1 MPGKVAFITGA
12 NGITGN
18 AILEYLVETT
28 TAEQWSKII
37 TTSRSPFKAIVSD
50 PRIEFIALDFSK
62 PSSELASKM
71 KDICSTVTHAYFSSY
86 IHKDDFAQLNSANS
100 ALFENFLGALVEVA
114 PALENVTLQTGGKN
128 YNVHLGPV
136 PTPAREADPRL
147 KASIDNFYF
156 PQEDA
161 LIAAQKGKS
170 WTWNVIRP
178 EAIIGAT
185 YKPNGMNSALTYA
198 LYILVCKEL
207 GHEAIMPT
215 NQIYWN
221 SYDDSSY
228 APLIADLTIFAST
241 HPRCGNEAFNCVN
254 GDVFS
259 WRYMW
264 PRLVSYFGGA
274 ASSDYAFK
282 KPMPEVGTTQQELS
296 LAEWAKDKR
305 EVWDRICEKAGLL
318 QAKATWDAATW
329 AYQDWVFMR
338 TWSVVLSIN
347 KARKFGWNGHIDSY
361 DGFVNTFKKFQ
372 ALGQIPNV
380 SLGSGKAVNGG
391 H

>member
-1 MPGKVAFITGA
+1 MPSVHCFSHDKADTAAMMPGKVAFITGA

-28 TAEQWSKII
+28 TSEQWSKII

-50 PRIEFIALDFSK
+50 PRIDFIALDFSK
-62 PSSELASKM
+62 PSSELATKM
-71 KDICSTVTHAYFSSY
+71 KDLCKPVTHAYFSSY
-86 IHKDDFAQLNSANS
+86 VHKDDFALLNSANS
-100 ALFENFLGALVEVA
+100 ALFENFLGALVETA
-114 PALENVTLQTGGKN
+114 PDLENVTLQTGGKN

-161 LIAAQKGKS
+161 LIAMQKGKS

-178 EAIIGAT
+178 EAIIGTT

-207 GHEAIMPT
+207 GQEAVMPT
-215 NQIYWN
+215 NYCYWN
-221 SYDDSSY
+221 SYDDASY

-241 HPRCGNEAFNCVN
+241 NPRCGNEAFNIVN

-264 PRLVSYFGGA
+264 PRLVSYFGGF
-274 ASSDYAFK
+274 ASSDYQFK
-282 KPMPEVGTTQQELS
+282 KPVPEPGTTQQELS

-305 EVWDRICEKAGLL
+305 EVWDRICDKTGVP
-318 QAKATWDAATW
+318 QAKASWDSATW
-329 AYQDWVFMR
+329 AYQ
-338 TWSVVLSIN
+338 
-347 KARKFGWNGHIDSY
+347 
-361 DGFVNTFKKFQ
+361 
-372 ALGQIPNV
+372 V
-380 SLGSGKAVNGG
+380 SLPLATCACLVSHLELCTASCLAMSREAAFV
-391 H
+391 